1 MKRRE
6 FFALLI
12 GAASGPLVASAQ
24 QPARIRLIAALM
36 NFVATDPEGQA
47 RFVAFLEGLQQSGW
61 VGGRNI
67 KIDIRWVG
75 SDADYT
81 RKQAAEVVGLAPEVI
96 LASASVTLG
105 PLQHATRTI
114 PIVFASVIDP
124 VGAGYVASL
133 SRPGGNATGFV
144 AFEYSISEKW
154 LELLREIA
162 PHVTRAAVLWDS
174 TLPIGAGQLN
184 AIRASARSINM
195 ELNPVDLREAGDLER
210 AISEFARSP
219 NGGLIVTGSSSAAA
233 RRASI
238 IALADRHRLPA
249 VYVQGYYVTSGGLI
263 SYAPSTTE
271 PYWRAGSYVSRIL
284 KGEKPADLPVQG
296 PTKYELA
303 INLKAAK
310 TLGLTVPPTLLARA
324 DTVIE

>member
-1 MKRRE
+1 
-6 FFALLI
+6 
-12 GAASGPLVASAQ
+12 
-24 QPARIRLIAALM
+24 
-36 NFVATDPEGQA
+36 
-47 RFVAFLEGLQQSGW
+47 
-61 VGGRNI
+61 
-67 KIDIRWVG
+67 
-75 SDADYT
+75 
-81 RKQAAEVVGLAPEVI
+81 
-96 LASASVTLG
+96 
-105 PLQHATRTI
+105 
-114 PIVFASVIDP
+114 VIDP